1 MRSAERN
8 ELSGPGF
15 RPFATRPRIA
25 LCVADAGHRHV
36 LAGALDAL
44 DVAAEWIA
52 PGDSD
57 PLASTGAADLLLWS
71 APPPRLDIAD
81 MLLDRAALGDFA
93 LLVALPDADLDSWA
107 DAIGRRGVD
116 VAAASDMEALVRV
129 IGRVRSGARAQRARQ
144 GEDDPVRRL
153 RDLGDEVARIAQALA
168 AIPPHPDMVG
178 EPASGYR
185 AQPADT
191 PRPVT
196 AATVRGI
203 IRARRLRDQYFA
215 ADLFADP
222 AWDMLLDLTAAQ
234 LEGHDVAVSSLCIAA
249 SVPATTALRWI
260 SAMTEQGLLERH
272 ADPADRRRIFVRLS
286 AEAEERM
293 RALIAALVRTGGPV
307 V

>member
-1 MRSAERN
+1 MRSAERD

-15 RPFATRPRIA
+15 RPFAARPRIA
-25 LCVADAGHRHV
+25 LCVADAGHRHM
-36 LAGALDAL
+36 LESALDAL
-44 DVAAEWIA
+44 DVAVDWIA
-52 PGDSD
+52 PEDPD
-57 PLASTGAADLLLWS
+57 PLAATGGADLLVWS
-71 APPPRLDIAD
+71 ALPPRLDIAD
-81 MLLDRAALGDFA
+81 TLLDRAALGDFA
-93 LLVALPDADLDSWA
+93 LLVALPDVDLDSWA
-107 DAIGRRGVD
+107 DAIGRRGVE
-116 VAAASDMEALVRV
+116 VAAASDLEALVRV
-129 IGRVRSGARAQRARQ
+129 IGRVRGGRVQRARQ

-178 EPASGYR
+178 EPSSGYR

-191 PRPVT
+191 PRPIT

-215 ADLFADP
+215 PDLFADP

-234 LEGHDVAVSSLCIAA
+234 LEGHEVAVSSLCIAA

-260 SAMTEQGLLERH
+260 AAMTEQGLLERH
-272 ADPADRRRIFVRLS
+272 ADPVDRRRIFVRLS

-293 RALIAALVRTGGPV
+293 RALIAALVRTGVPV